1 MLSISAERF
10 RRKLKPKHGTF
21 MQFEFQLE
29 QLNNGILHLANHLI
43 IVCLE
48 PIMSSAPARIGRHRQ
63 RYEDN
68 LRLVSGCIPYRWRKE
83 NKYEDGEGDAEDKI
97 EVLMVSS
104 PNRDDLVFPK
114 GGWEN
119 DETVIEAACREAL
132 EEAGVKGIPRE
143 IPLGK
148 WEFRS
153 KSSQDICSL
162 EGGCRGYM
170 FALEVTEEL
179 ETWPEQKNRDR
190 HWLSIREAFRLCR
203 YEWMRRALEEF
214 LRVMAE
220 DRNINKEDEIVDSPS
235 ISVSNVS
242 ECQIMASNSYK
253 RPSTTQHIIG
263 FSNESMDPNSQ
274 GKSRKVN
281 DVALVCFSRGS
292 PSLWL
297 LASSVPLVQ

>member
-1 MLSISAERF
+1 
-10 RRKLKPKHGTF
+10 
-21 MQFEFQLE
+21 
-29 QLNNGILHLANHLI
+29 
-43 IVCLE
+43 
-48 PIMSSAPARIGRHRQ
+48 MSSTPARIGRHRQ

-68 LRLVSGCIPYRWRKE
+68 LRLVSGCIPYRLRNE
-83 NKYEDGEGDAEDKI
+83 EGDAEDTI

-119 DETVIEAACREAL
+119 DETVIQAACREAL

-162 EGGCRGYM
+162 VGGCRGYM

-190 HWLSIREAFRLCR
+190 QWLSIREAFRLCR
-203 YEWMRRALEEF
+203 YEWMCRALEEF

-220 DRNINKEDEIVDSPS
+220 DREVNKEDCMVDSPS
-235 ISVSNVS
+235 SSVS
-242 ECQIMASNSYK
+242 ECQIMASNGYK
-253 RPSTTQHIIG
+253 MLSATQHLG
-263 FSNESMDPNSQ
+263 TPNLLSFNSQ
-274 GKSRKVN
+274 E
-281 DVALVCFSRGS
+281 VALHYGC
-292 PSLWL
+292 
-297 LASSVPLVQ
+297 